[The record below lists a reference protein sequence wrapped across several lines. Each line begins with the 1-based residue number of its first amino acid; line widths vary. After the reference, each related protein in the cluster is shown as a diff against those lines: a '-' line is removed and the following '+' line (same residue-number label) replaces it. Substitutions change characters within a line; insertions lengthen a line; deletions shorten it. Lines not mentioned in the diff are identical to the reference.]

1 MIRRPDLRNRLD
13 STAHVGWIVVA
24 VLSWLLLLHATALA
38 QPETQQPIK
47 QPATLYFFWGDGCP
61 HCEAAK
67 PFLAELEVRYP
78 TLEVQSFEVWY
89 NADNRELLQIFA
101 EAYNTD
107 VGGVPAIF
115 VGKQVW
121 VGYAEHIQAEIDN
134 QVGLCVNIGCSS
146 LYQSE
151 DAATLD
157 TVTLDAETSDT
168 SVLSDTSILNAI
180 TSENAVTSEGASTTS
195 TSATSATSTSTSS
208 TQLRLPFI
216 GVVELAAQPLL
227 LTTVLIAFIDGF
239 NPCSLWVLSIL
250 LAMVLHAGSRRKVF
264 TVGITFLLVTASVY
278 GLFIAGVF
286 STLSYVGYL
295 RQVQIA
301 VAVIA
306 LTMAAI
312 NIKDYVAFK
321 QGPSLTISDKYKPG
335 LYKGMRGILQMQTS
349 TWGMIAT
356 TTTLALGVTLVELPC
371 TAGFPVIW
379 SGLLAGSVSGMR
391 FGSLL
396 AVYLLVYLLDELF
409 VFSGVV
415 ITLRASRLQDAQ
427 GRVLKLIGGMVML
440 ALAVAMLAYPEAM
453 RSLTGALAVFG
464 MALVGTVVM
473 MIGYRVYQLIHHQ
486 RTSKRHKHASK
497 SHKHRKVRPS
507 HR

>member
-1 MIRRPDLRNRLD
+1 MIRRPDLKNRLD
-13 STAHVGWIVVA
+13 STAYVGWLVAA

-38 QPETQQPIK
+38 QPETQQPVK

-67 PFLAELEVRYP
+67 PFLAELEARYP

-89 NADNRELLQIFA
+89 DADNRDLLQTFA

-107 VGGVPAIF
+107 VAGVPAIF
-115 VGKQVW
+115 IGEQVW
-121 VGYAEHIQAEIDN
+121 VGYAEHLQAEIDN

-146 LYQSE
+146 PYQPE
-151 DAATLD
+151 
-157 TVTLDAETSDT
+157 DT
-168 SVLSDTSILNAI
+168 STSNASTPNLI
-180 TSENAVTSEGASTTS
+180 TPENTVTSEGTSTTS
-195 TSATSATSTSTSS
+195 TSAISISTSPTSTPS
-208 TQLRLPFI
+208 TQLRVPFI
-216 GVVELAAQPLL
+216 GVIELAAQPLL
-227 LTTVLIAFIDGF
+227 LTTVLIALVDGF

-286 STLSYVGYL
+286 GTLSYVGYL
-295 RQVQIA
+295 RQMQIA
-301 VAVIA
+301 VAAIA
-306 LTMAAI
+306 LVVAAI

-321 QGPSLTISDKYKPG
+321 QGPSLTISDKHKPG
-335 LYKGMRGILQMQTS
+335 LYKKMRGILQMQTS

-379 SGLLAGSVSGMR
+379 SGLLAGSVSGTG

-396 AVYLLVYLLDELF
+396 AVYLLVYLLDELL
-409 VFSGVV
+409 VFSSVV

-453 RSLTGALAVFG
+453 RSLAGALAVFAA
-464 MALVGTVVM
+464 ALTGTVLVM
-473 MIGYRVYQLIHHQ
+473 GAHKLYNLTQQGRKQ
-486 RTSKRHKHASK
+486 TSQGRKHASK